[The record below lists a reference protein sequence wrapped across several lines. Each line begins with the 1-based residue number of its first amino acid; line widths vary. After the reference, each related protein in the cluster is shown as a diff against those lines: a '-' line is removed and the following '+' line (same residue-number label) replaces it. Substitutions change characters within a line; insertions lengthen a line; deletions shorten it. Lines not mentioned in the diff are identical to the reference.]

1 MMAGGATDHEWF
13 DAGARRAQQEGGL
26 LHHLFGVRA
35 RGLFGEVPESGAA
48 AYLSGILIGHELA
61 SARGDDGPVYLL
73 GSSEL
78 AALYQRALKQLGRA
92 CIALDPDAV
101 VRGLFRL
108 ASRLPRR

>member
-1 MMAGGATDHEWF
+1 MMVAAASDPEWF
-13 DAGARRAQQEGGL
+13 DAGVHRAQQAGGL

-35 RGLFGEVPESGAA
+35 RGLFGEVPETAAA

-61 SARGDDGPVYLL
+61 SAPGDDGPVYLL

-78 AALYQRALKQLGRA
+78 AAWYQRALRQVGRA

-101 VRGLFRL
+101 VRGLFLL
-108 ASRLPRR
+108 ATRLPTR